1 MEDPASSSLLLK
13 LAAVVAL
20 VAANAFFVAAEF
32 ALVAS
37 RPTRIESMAQTG
49 DRKARAARKVIRSID
64 RYISGTQLGIT
75 VASLGLGWI
84 GEPAVASTL
93 ENAFGILPA
102 PLDAI
107 ATHGVAIVVA
117 FLFITFL
124 HIVLGELAP
133 KAVALMHPE
142 ATSRWLAAPL
152 IAFTTATNPFI
163 WVLNGSANAVV
174 RLFGARA
181 ATPSERVHQPDE
193 IVMLVK
199 QSQESGQLATQDV
212 EMIEG
217 VFEFTEKTT
226 KDVMT
231 PRTQIVALTTD
242 TPLDDASETVTET
255 GLSRYPIYEDSLD
268 NVVGVVHAKEILANL
283 KAGRFRPVSSIMRE
297 PMFVPGTREIEHL
310 LTDMKRTKTHF
321 AVVLDEY
328 GGTAGIVTM
337 EDLLE
342 EIVGQIY
349 DEYDRTEP
357 AIEEAADSLIL
368 PGDTPV
374 SDANE
379 RYSFEM
385 DEEEYQT
392 IGGFVFGRLGRL
404 PRLGD
409 RVSVNGGM
417 LMVLQMDGRRVSK
430 LQLIPPPTSSDK
442 ESSG

>member
-13 LAAVVAL
+13 LAAVVGL

-37 RPTRIESMAQTG
+37 RPTRIESMAQAG
-49 DRKARAARKVIRSID
+49 DIKARAARKVIRSID

-75 VASLGLGWI
+75 LASLGLGWI
-84 GEPAVASTL
+84 GEPAVASAL

-174 RLFGARA
+174 KLFGARA
-181 ATPSERVHQPDE
+181 ATKSERVHQPDE

-217 VFEFTEKTT
+217 VFEFTEKTA

-231 PRTQIVALTTD
+231 PRTQVVALTTD
-242 TPLDDASETVTET
+242 TTLDDASETVTET
-255 GLSRYPIYEDSLD
+255 GLSRYPIYEGSLD

-283 KAGRFRPVSSIMRE
+283 KSGRFQPVSGIMRE
-297 PMFVPGTREIEHL
+297 PMFVPGTREVEHL

-342 EIVGQIY
+342 EIVGEIY

-379 RYSFEM
+379 RYSFQM

-430 LQLIPPPTSSDK
+430 LQLMPSPTSSDK
-442 ESSG
+442 ETSG